1 MATTTAAQEEEK
13 KSGGGSDSDMSD
25 TTSVGSGVLVRLVFK
40 YGLELEGGPVEASLL
55 KVSTLI
61 EGIAEE
67 EGESGEC
74 LCVCVY
80 VCMYV

>member
-1 MATTTAAQEEEK
+1 MATAKATQEEEK
-13 KSGGGSDSDMSD
+13 KRGSETDRDMSGGG
-25 TTSVGSGVLVRLVFK
+25 GSLVRLVFK

-67 EGESGEC
+67 EGESGTC
-74 LCVCVY
+74 MCVCVCMS
-80 VCMYV
+80 VCMCM